1 MKRIFVLL
9 GSFLL
14 HLSTL
19 SSAAAAESLPMDPH
33 LEPLRPW
40 LGKTWRGHFKTST
53 PELPVVDVARWERTL
68 NGKAVRILHS
78 VNEGAYGGES
88 IIMWDKEKQVVAYH
102 YFTTGGF
109 TTTGTMTFKDGKI
122 LTSETISG
130 NASGVTEVR
139 GATVMQKDGSFL
151 VKTEHRKNGAWTPG
165 RETLYREDARAKV
178 VFK

>member
-1 MKRIFVLL
+1 MKTLCFLFTGLVLCL
-9 GSFLL
+9 IAFEV
-14 HLSTL
+14 
-19 SSAAAAESLPMDPH
+19 AAAESLPLDSH

-40 LGKTWRGHFKTST
+40 LGKTWKGHFKTST
-53 PELPVVDVARWERTL
+53 PELPVVDIARWEQAL

-109 TTTGTMTFKDGKI
+109 TTTGTMIFKDGKI

-130 NASGVTEVR
+130 NAGGVTEVR
-139 GATVMQKDGSFL
+139 GTTVMQKDGSFL
-151 VKTEHRKNGAWTPG
+151 VKTEHRKSGEWTPG

>member
-1 MKRIFVLL
+1 MKTLYFLFTGLVLCL
-9 GSFLL
+9 IAFEV
-14 HLSTL
+14 
-19 SSAAAAESLPMDPH
+19 AAAESLPLDSH

-40 LGKTWRGHFKTST
+40 LGKTWKGHFKTST
-53 PELPVVDVARWERTL
+53 PELPVVDIARWERAL

-130 NASGVTEVR
+130 NAGGVTEVR
-139 GATVMQKDGSFL
+139 GTTVMQKDGSYI
-151 VKTEHRKNGAWTPG
+151 VKSEHRKNGEWTPG